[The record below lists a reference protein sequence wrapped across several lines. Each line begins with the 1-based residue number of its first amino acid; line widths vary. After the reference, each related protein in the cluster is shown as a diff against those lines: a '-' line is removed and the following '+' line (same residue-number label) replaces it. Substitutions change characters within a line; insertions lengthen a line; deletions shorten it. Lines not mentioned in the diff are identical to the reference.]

1 MSDHPKDRHDSNT
14 VETRHPV
21 IEAAENVQG
30 PTDDIRTL
38 STGIRA
44 RLKPVAPSLIADIS
58 GSVEYPSV
66 PRIVMEGT
74 DKEIENPMHPDYLRD
89 IDAADAKRASL
100 VMEAMVMFAFELVD
114 GLPEDDSWLQ
124 KVRIL
129 SRRGGADLTGLD
141 LDNPLD
147 QEFLYKK
154 YIAVG
159 QEDIRLAGTVTGIRS
174 EDVEAASESFPSDEA
189 RGTD

>member
-21 IEAAENVQG
+21 IEAAESVQG
-30 PTDDIRTL
+30 PTDDIKTL
-38 STGIRA
+38 STGIRV

-58 GSVEYPSV
+58 GSVRYPSV
-66 PRIVMEGT
+66 PRVVLEGS

-124 KVRIL
+124 QL
-129 SRRGGADLTGLD
+129 ALLERRGVISLKGINMK
-141 LDNPLD
+141 NPLD

-174 EDVEAASESFPSDEA
+174 EDVEAASESFP
-189 RGTD
+189 GN

>member
-21 IEAAENVQG
+21 LEAAESVSG
-30 PTDDIRTL
+30 PTDDIVTL
-38 STGIRA
+38 STGIRV

-66 PRIVMEGT
+66 PLFT
-74 DKEIENPMHPDYLRD
+74 DESGREMENPMHPDYIRD

-114 GLPEDDSWLQ
+114 GLPEDETWLR
-124 KVRIL
+124 KIEIL

-141 LDNPLD
+141 VDNPLD

-174 EDVEAASESFPSDEA
+174 EDVEAASDSFPSN
-189 RGTD
+189 